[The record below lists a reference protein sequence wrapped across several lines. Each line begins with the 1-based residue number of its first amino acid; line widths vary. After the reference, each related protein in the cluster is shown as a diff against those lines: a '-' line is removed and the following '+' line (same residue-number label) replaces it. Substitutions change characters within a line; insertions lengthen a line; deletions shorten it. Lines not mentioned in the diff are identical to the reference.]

1 VYRLVIHAP
10 KIAEEILKD
19 TLIFCLYNP
28 ESMARIAVGGTF
40 DPLHAGHKALLAKA
54 SELSRGGKLLVGLT
68 SNEMVR
74 NKFHDV
80 ADYQQRFAEVLGYIR
95 SQGIEPVIVRLDDP
109 YGPTIKDDFD
119 HIVVSPETHPV
130 ALKINKIRGEKGL
143 RSLKIVL
150 VDYVLADDGLP
161 ISSTRI
167 KRGEIDASGRVLD
180 KKR

>member
-1 VYRLVIHAP
+1 M
-10 KIAEEILKD
+10 
-19 TLIFCLYNP
+19 
-28 ESMARIAVGGTF
+28 SRIAVGGTF

-80 ADYQQRFAEVLGYIR
+80 GEYHNRSEDVLVFIR
-95 SQGIEPVIVRLDDP
+95 SQGIEPVIVKLDDP
-109 YGPTIKDDFD
+109 YGPTIKEDFD
-119 HIVVSPETHPV
+119 YIVVSPETHPV
-130 ALKINKIRGEKGL
+130 ALKINSIRKEKGL
-143 RSLKIVL
+143 RALKIVL

-167 KRGEIDASGRVLD
+167 KRGEIDANGRVLD